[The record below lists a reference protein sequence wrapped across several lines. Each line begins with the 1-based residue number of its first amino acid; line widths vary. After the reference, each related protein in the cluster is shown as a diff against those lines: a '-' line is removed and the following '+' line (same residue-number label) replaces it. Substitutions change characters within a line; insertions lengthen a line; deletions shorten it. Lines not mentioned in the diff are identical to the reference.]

1 MDKRI
6 TMKLNASY
14 KNACIG
20 MKQHSDVGCGICKE
34 AFLQSKAKVNASG
47 EPAGV
52 PPLVSSK
59 VNLLQLQHNTVLS
72 HRRGR
77 ETARALENQPEPD
90 TVLNRM
96 N

>member
-34 AFLQSKAKVNASG
+34 AFLQSKVKVNASG
-47 EPAGV
+47 EPAGG

-59 VNLLQLQHNTVLS
+59 VNLLQLQQQHS
-72 HRRGR
+72 SESQKRQR
-77 ETARALENQPEPD
+77 
-90 TVLNRM
+90 NRQGT
-96 N
+96 